1 MVFVAFFLDMPEIF
15 GLRLHVFQT
24 GLMGVQDEVIGNDS
38 AGNILLI
45 IYRYR
50 LGNAM
55 PMRNRVAEGLQA
67 DAGRAILR
75 IIQMGISVLYGHL

>member
-1 MVFVAFFLDMPEIF
+1 
-15 GLRLHVFQT
+15 
-24 GLMGVQDEVIGNDS
+24 MGVQDEVIGNDS

-55 PMRNRVAEGLQA
+55 PMRNHVAEVNRVNGKYK
-67 DAGRAILR
+67 
-75 IIQMGISVLYGHL
+75 S

>member
-1 MVFVAFFLDMPEIF
+1 MPEIF

-24 GLMGVQDEVIGNDS
+24 GLMGVQDEVVGNDS

-55 PMRNRVAEGLQA
+55 PMCNHIAEGLYA
-67 DAGRAILR
+67 DAGRTVLR
-75 IIQMGISVLYGHL
+75 VIQMGVSILYGHLQVV